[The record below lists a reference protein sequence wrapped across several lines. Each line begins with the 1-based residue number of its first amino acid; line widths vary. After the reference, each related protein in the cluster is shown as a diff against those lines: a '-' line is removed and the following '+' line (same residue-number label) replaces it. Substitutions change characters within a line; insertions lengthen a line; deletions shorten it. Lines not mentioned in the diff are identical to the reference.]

1 MIGGKIIL
9 KKVLIVEDE
18 ENMVSFIQMELKYEG
33 YEVEIANDGRS
44 AVALAL
50 EKDFDLILLDL
61 MLPGINGLEVC
72 RRIRKEKDT
81 PIIML
86 TARDSVMDK
95 VTGLQTGADDYVSKP
110 FAIEELLARMEVIF
124 RRSDKAVKKEKLKFK
139 DIELDIEGRI
149 VKKDGDIIEL
159 TNTEFQLLL
168 TFMRNKNRVLT
179 REILLDNV
187 WGYNSEAETNIVDVY
202 VRYIRNKLDKN
213 KKEKYIQTVRGV
225 GYVMRDEN

>member
-1 MIGGKIIL
+1 M

-33 YEVEIANDGRS
+33 YEVEVANDGRS
-44 AVALAL
+44 AVTLAL

-124 RRSDKAVKKEKLKFK
+124 RRSDKAIKKEKLKFK

-149 VKKDGDIIEL
+149 VKKDGEIIEL

-202 VRYIRNKLDKN
+202 VRYIRNKLDKSE
-213 KKEKYIQTVRGV
+213 KEKYIQTVRGV

>member
-1 MIGGKIIL
+1 MY
-9 KKVLIVEDE
+9 KVLIVEDE

-33 YEVEIANDGRS
+33 YEVDVAKDGRL
-44 AVALAL
+44 AVSMAL
-50 EKDFDLILLDL
+50 ENDYDLILLDL

-95 VTGLQTGADDYVSKP
+95 VTGLQTGADDYLAKP

-124 RRSDKAVKKEKLKFK
+124 RRVTKPNKESDMKFK
-139 DIELDIEGRI
+139 DISLNIEGRI
-149 VKKDGDIIEL
+149 VRKNDEIIEL

-179 REILLDNV
+179 REVLLNSV

-202 VRYIRNKLDKN
+202 VRYVRNKLYKLD
-213 KKEKYIQTVRGV
+213 KEKYIQTVRGV
-225 GYVMRDEN
+225 GYVMRDND

>member
-1 MIGGKIIL
+1 MQRI
-9 KKVLIVEDE
+9 LIVEDE

-33 YEVEIANDGRS
+33 YDVDVANDGRK
-44 AVALAL
+44 AVELAL
-50 EKDFDLILLDL
+50 KNNYDLILLDL

-95 VTGLQTGADDYVSKP
+95 VTGLQNGADDYVSKP

-124 RRSDKAVKKEKLKFK
+124 RRMKSKDVNNELKFK
-139 DIELDIEGRI
+139 DITLDIEGRI
-149 VKKDGDIIEL
+149 VKKDNNIIEL

-168 TFMRNKNRVLT
+168 TLIRNKNKVLT
-179 REILLDNV
+179 RDILLDNV

-202 VRYIRNKLDKN
+202 VRYIRNKLDKDD
-213 KKEKYIQTVRGV
+213 KEKYIQTVRGV
-225 GYVMRDEN
+225 GYVMRDND

>member
-1 MIGGKIIL
+1 MY
-9 KKVLIVEDE
+9 KVLIVEDE

-33 YEVEIANDGRS
+33 YEVDVADNGRL
-44 AVALAL
+44 AVSMAL
-50 EKDFDLILLDL
+50 ENNYDIILLDL

-95 VTGLQTGADDYVSKP
+95 VTGLQTGADDYLAKP
-110 FAIEELLARMEVIF
+110 FAIEELLARMEVIL
-124 RRSDKAVKKEKLKFK
+124 RRVKKYNKESEIKFK
-139 DIELDIEGRI
+139 DITLDIEGRI
-149 VKKDGDIIEL
+149 VKKNDEIIEL

-168 TFMRNKNRVLT
+168 SFMRNKNRVLT
-179 REILLDNV
+179 REVLLNSV

-202 VRYIRNKLDKN
+202 VRYVRNKLDKLD
-213 KKEKYIQTVRGV
+213 KEKYIQTVRGV
-225 GYVMRDEN
+225 GYVMRNHD

>member
-1 MIGGKIIL
+1 M

-33 YEVEIANDGRS
+33 YEVEVANDGRS
-44 AVALAL
+44 AVTLAL

-149 VKKDGDIIEL
+149 VKKDGEIIEL

-213 KKEKYIQTVRGV
+213 EKEKYIQTVRGV

>member
-1 MIGGKIIL
+1 M

-33 YEVEIANDGRS
+33 YEVEVANDGRS

-50 EKDFDLILLDL
+50 EKEFDLILLDL

-149 VKKDGDIIEL
+149 VKKDGEIIEL

-213 KKEKYIQTVRGV
+213 EKEKYIQTVRGV